1 LAAEDQVTLI
11 GYILSEVYTQPE
23 MCVDRQGP
31 VTVQPKPRQADF
43 GQMSDKLQGVGVQ
56 HLHIVD
62 KSPPFL
68 PATVGFHG
76 VTPFNNKLA
85 FDCIGA
91 AMLEL

>member
-1 LAAEDQVTLI
+1 
-11 GYILSEVYTQPE
+11 
-23 MCVDRQGP
+23 
-31 VTVQPKPRQADF
+31 
-43 GQMSDKLQGVGVQ
+43 MSDKLQGVGVQ